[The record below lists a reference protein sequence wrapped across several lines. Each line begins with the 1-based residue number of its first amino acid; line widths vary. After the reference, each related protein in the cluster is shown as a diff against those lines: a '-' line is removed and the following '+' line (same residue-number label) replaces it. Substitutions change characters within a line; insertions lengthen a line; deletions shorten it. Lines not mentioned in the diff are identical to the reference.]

1 MNYII
6 NFFLILSLL
15 IGFSF
20 SQNPKKIKK
29 DKPPIVKSDNDRIFT
44 KEWDKK
50 NKTIKDPELLKLL
63 EVLKQDFSEEKKV
76 LKKEFKQKTENLR
89 NKYIQKRKDIVMKYR
104 EEKNKAN
111 NK

>member
-50 NKTIKDPELLKLL
+50 
-63 EVLKQDFSEEKKV
+63 
-76 LKKEFKQKTENLR
+76 
-89 NKYIQKRKDIVMKYR
+89 
-104 EEKNKAN
+104 
-111 NK
+111 